1 MIGRAL
7 ASRGRWVF
15 EPSKRGRRLP
25 LAWPGSA
32 APEDGDYVIAEVD
45 FEQARL
51 VEVLGADDRPQWDDA
66 VVASQ
71 YRLRQTFDP
80 RAEREAE
87 SLAPPA
93 KAEIQGRQ
101 DLRDRLVFTIDPEDA
116 RDHDDALGWRA
127 LGHGRHEVG
136 IHIADVSHYVT
147 PDSALDREAQARGLS
162 CYLPGS
168 VVPMLP
174 EALSANLCSLRPDE
188 DRLALSVF
196 VELDERGGLHAVRF
210 AETVIRS
217 RHRLSY
223 AQVQA
228 AFDGDTSLPSPVLE
242 ALERLQSL
250 ARGLRARRWTAGA
263 LDLDVPEVK
272 VWVDERGMPL
282 RLERREHLGSH
293 ELVEEFMLLANRC
306 VGHEGT
312 QRRASMLFRIHEPP
326 GPPKL
331 AELDVML
338 RALGLPRMG

>member
-250 ARGLRARRWTAGA
+250 ARGLRAGASAARALDPARPRQLRPRNARVLPFHSTHPALPGPAQSPAGA
-263 LDLDVPEVK
+263 RMVARPPQRGVGSAGPRGPRRRLHGHRA
-272 VWVDERGMPL
+272 ERG
-282 RLERREHLGSH
+282 RCRARGRARQGS
-293 ELVEEFMLLANRC
+293 
-306 VGHEGT
+306 
-312 QRRASMLFRIHEPP
+312 P
-326 GPPKL
+326 
-331 AELDVML
+331 
-338 RALGLPRMG
+338 